1 MGLVPLIAATLC
13 GLVVWQLFRLN
24 REEKIP
30 TSAALWIPTL
40 WIFVGATRNL
50 SVWFNFSSGG
60 SGERYME
67 GNPLDQIAAA
77 AMLAIG
83 LIVLFKR
90 SRRVTELLR
99 ANLPVVLFFLYC
111 GVSILWSDF
120 PDVSFKRWLRAI
132 GDIVMVLI
140 VLSDINW
147 LTALRRVLARIGI
160 ISLPLSIL
168 FIRYFPELGRA
179 YSAGGASSW
188 SGVATGKNGL
198 GMICLVFGLASLA
211 RFLEV
216 YREKKGPQRTRP
228 LLAQTA
234 MLAMTVYLLL
244 KANSATSFACF
255 FMCAAPMILT
265 YFFPSAR
272 KPVFLHLM
280 VMGILGVAFCALFL
294 NIGAGMVRGLG
305 RDSTLTGRD
314 DIWRSAFTQVQNPL
328 IGSGY
333 ESFWI
338 GPRLEAVQRLINQYL
353 NQAHNG
359 YIEIYLNLG
368 WIGVVLLAILIVV
381 GYGRVVGAVRRM
393 TPTAALGLAFF
404 IANVAYNFTEAA
416 FKMMHPLWICLFLVT
431 MIKPESPAAE
441 NLSTP
446 NTLPPVKRK
455 QIAGPKLELAP
466 AGRRR

>member
-1 MGLVPLIAATLC
+1 MGPVRLIAAAFC
-13 GLVVWQLFRLN
+13 GLVIWQLFRLN

-30 TSAALWIPTL
+30 TSVALWIPTL
-40 WIFVGATRNL
+40 WIFIGATRNL

-60 SGERYME
+60 GERYTE
-67 GNPLDQIAAA
+67 GNLLDQIAAV

-83 LIVLFKR
+83 LFVLLKR

-99 ANLPVVLFFLYC
+99 TNLPVIFFFLYC
-111 GVSILWSDF
+111 GVSVIWSDY

-140 VLSDINW
+140 VLSDVNW
-147 LTALRRVLARIGI
+147 LTALRRVLTRVGFIAI
-160 ISLPLSIL
+160 PLSIL

-179 YSAGGASSW
+179 YSRGGASSW
-188 SGVATGKNGL
+188 SGVAGGKNGL

-211 RFLEV
+211 RFLAV
-216 YREKKGPQRTRP
+216 YREERSSQRTRI
-228 LLAQTA
+228 LLAQSSL
-234 MLAMTVYLLL
+234 LAMTIYLLL

-255 FMCAAPMILT
+255 FMCATPMILIS
-265 YFFPSAR
+265 FFPLAR

-280 VMGILGVAFCALFL
+280 VSGIIGVAFCALFL
-294 NIGAGMVRGLG
+294 NIGTGMVQDLG
-305 RDSTLTGRD
+305 RDSTLTGRT

-338 GPRLEAVQRLINQYL
+338 GPRLEAVQRLINQFA

-368 WIGVVLLAILIVV
+368 WIGDTLLAVLLIAA
-381 GYGRVVGAVRRM
+381 YGRVVKAVGSM
-393 TPTAALGLAFF
+393 APTAALGLAFF

-416 FKMMHPLWICLFLVT
+416 FKMMHPLWISLFLLT
-431 MIKPESPAAE
+431 MIKPESLATE
-441 NLSTP
+441 NSAPTP
-446 NTLPPVKRK
+446 IPPFKSK
-455 QIAGPKLELAP
+455 QIAEPKLELAP

>member
-1 MGLVPLIAATLC
+1 MGPVRLIAATFC
-13 GLVVWQLFRLN
+13 GLVIWQLFRLN
-24 REEKIP
+24 REEKIR

-40 WIFVGATRNL
+40 WIFIGATRNL
-50 SVWFNFSSGG
+50 SVWFSFSSGG
-60 SGERYME
+60 SGERYTE
-67 GNPLDQIAAA
+67 GNPLDQVAAA

-83 LIVLFKR
+83 LIVLLKR
-90 SRRVTELLR
+90 SQRVTELLR
-99 ANLPVVLFFLYC
+99 ANLPVVLFFVYC
-111 GVSILWSDF
+111 GISILWSDF

-140 VLSDINW
+140 VLSDVNW
-147 LTALRRVLARIGI
+147 LTALRRVLARVGF

-179 YSAGGASSW
+179 YSKGGASSW

-216 YREKKGPQRTRP
+216 YRGEKGRERTRP

-234 MLAMTVYLLL
+234 ILGMTVYLLL

-255 FMCAAPMILT
+255 FMCAVPMILIS
-265 YFFPSAR
+265 FFSFAR
-272 KPVFLHLM
+272 KPIILHLM
-280 VMGILGVAFCALFL
+280 VTGIVGVAFCALFL
-294 NIGAGMVRGLG
+294 NIGTGMVQDLG
-305 RDSTLTGRD
+305 RDSTLTGRT
-314 DIWRSAFTQVQNPL
+314 DIWRSAFLQVQNPL
-328 IGSGY
+328 LGSGY

-368 WIGVVLLAILIVV
+368 WIGVVLLAVMIFA
-381 GYGRVVGAVRRM
+381 GYGRVVGAVRSM
-393 TPTAALGLAFF
+393 TPTAALGLPFF

-416 FKMMHPLWICLFLVT
+416 FKMMHPLWICFFLVS
-431 MIKPESPAAE
+431 MIKPESSAPE
-441 NLSTP
+441 I
-446 NTLPPVKRK
+446 LPTSNSLTPVKRN
-455 QIAGPKLELAP
+455 QIAKPKAELAP
-466 AGRRR
+466 AGRQR

>member
-1 MGLVPLIAATLC
+1 MGPVQLIAATFC
-13 GLVVWQLFRLN
+13 GLVIWQLFRLN
-24 REEKIP
+24 REENIR
-30 TSAALWIPTL
+30 TSWALWIPTL
-40 WIFVGATRNL
+40 WIFIGATRNL
-50 SVWFNFSSGG
+50 SVWFSFSSGG
-60 SGERYME
+60 SGERYTE
-67 GNPLDQIAAA
+67 GNPLDQVAAA
-77 AMLAIG
+77 GMLAIG

-111 GVSILWSDF
+111 GISILWSDY
-120 PDVSFKRWLRAI
+120 PDVSLKRWLRAI

-140 VLSDINW
+140 VLSDTNW
-147 LTALRRVLARIGI
+147 LTALRRVLARVGF
-160 ISLPLSIL
+160 ISIPLSIL

-179 YSAGGASSW
+179 YSKGGAPSW

-211 RFLEV
+211 RFLEM
-216 YREKKGPQRTRP
+216 YRAERGPQRSRP
-228 LLAQTA
+228 LVAQTVI
-234 MLAMTVYLLL
+234 LAMTVYLLL

-255 FMCAAPMILT
+255 FMCAAPMILIS
-265 YFFPSAR
+265 FFPLAR

-280 VMGILGVAFCALFL
+280 VAGIVGVAFCALFL
-294 NIGAGMVRGLG
+294 NIGTGMVQDLG
-305 RDSTLTGRD
+305 RDSTLTGRT
-314 DIWRSAFTQVQNPL
+314 DIWRSAFLQVQNPL
-328 IGSGY
+328 LGSGY
-333 ESFWI
+333 ECFWI

-368 WIGVVLLAILIVV
+368 WIGVLLLAILIAA
-381 GYGRVVGAVRRM
+381 GYGRVVGAIRKM
-393 TPTAALGLAFF
+393 TPTAALGLPLF

-431 MIKPESPAAE
+431 MIKPESTAE
-441 NLSTP
+441 VNLPT
-446 NTLPPVKRK
+446 TKIQPPVKRK

-466 AGRRR
+466 TGRH